1 MNVLN
6 KGLIMSKKNP
16 KATMK
21 DFKSRLVSHPVALG
35 VAGAMAGG
43 AGNRVG
49 EPVNNFVGDFAQP
62 YFDMISAHP
71 NSAPL
76 VGGLIGGT
84 AGLVTAV
91 ASQRRDAKAARQQA
105 NNEVRKASLGRQYKK

>member
-1 MNVLN
+1 
-6 KGLIMSKKNP
+6 MSKKNP
-16 KATMK
+16 RATMK
-21 DFKSRLVSHPVALG
+21 DFKSRLISHPVALG

-71 NSAPL
+71 NGAPVAGAAIGAGVGVISAL
-76 VGGLIGGT
+76 V
-84 AGLVTAV
+84 A
-91 ASQRRDAKAARQQA
+91 QRRDVKAAQQQQ
-105 NNEVRKASLGRQYKK
+105 NVVTRTASLNPHITKNYNNPK